1 MTSAIPAINADRL
14 WNDLVELGKIGVG
27 EGGGLWRPGLS
38 EADLKAKAWFKA
50 KLAEAGLELGEDSV
64 LNQVGRL
71 AGAEGSKALVIGSHL
86 DTVPGGGRF
95 DGALGV
101 MAGLE
106 CARTIME
113 RGLQPNHCLEV
124 INFTDE
130 EGGHGLGTVGSR
142 VMLGQLGADELQAC
156 GFGQSLAR
164 AGRDPKAIGADKRPV
179 SDFAGYLELHI
190 EQGAVLEQV
199 GERIGAVT
207 GIVGIRRY
215 LVTVSGQS
223 GHAGTTPMHMRKD
236 ALVEAAPFMGKL
248 PQWVAEQNPVMVGT
262 IGQLSLVPGAAN
274 VIPGICSFI
283 VELRSPEQK
292 DLDQVG
298 ARLAEFAASR
308 PAWKADMIYDT
319 EPAALSED
327 VMAMIERAA
336 DKNGLTHRRM
346 PSGAG
351 HDAHSFAAA
360 GVPSGM
366 IFIPCE
372 QGLSHCAAESISKEQ
387 AAEGCRILLEVLLEM
402 DRAK

>member
-1 MTSAIPAINADRL
+1 MPTAQPAVNDERL
-14 WNDLVELGKIGVG
+14 WNNLMELGRIGVG
-27 EGGGLWRPGLS
+27 QGGGLWRPGLS
-38 EADLKAKAWFKA
+38 RADLEAKAWFRE
-50 KLAEAGLELGEDSV
+50 KLEQAGLETVEDSV
-64 LNQVGRL
+64 LNQIGRL
-71 AGAEGSKALVIGSHL
+71 AGPKGSKPLAVGSHL

-101 MAGLE
+101 LAGLE
-106 CARTIME
+106 CARSIME
-113 RGLQPNHCLEV
+113 QGVELNHGLEV

-130 EGGHGLGTVGSR
+130 EGAHGLGTVGSR
-142 VMLGQLGADELQAC
+142 VMLGQLGGEELEPC
-156 GFGQSLAR
+156 GFAGGLAA
-164 AGRDPKAIGADKRPV
+164 AGGDPDSIG
-179 SDFAGYLELHI
+179 SDARKPEEFAGYLELHI
-190 EQGAVLEQV
+190 EQGAVLEQA

-236 ALVEAAPFMGKL
+236 ALVEAAPFVTLL
-248 PQWVAEQNPVMVGT
+248 PKWVREQNPLMVGT

-274 VIPGICSFI
+274 VIPGVCSFI

-292 DLDQVG
+292 DLDLVG
-298 ARLAEFAASR
+298 KRLVDFSARR
-308 PAWKADMIYDT
+308 PAWQAEMIYDT

-327 VMAMIERAA
+327 IIRLIEQAA
-336 DKNGLTHRRM
+336 EGNRLAHRRM

-366 IFIPCE
+366 VFIPCE
-372 QGLSHCAAESISKEQ
+372 KGLSHCAEENIGKEQ
-387 AAEGCRILLEVLLEM
+387 AADGCRILLEVLLAL
-402 DRAK
+402 DRA